1 MAEFSLEPGEK
12 IIATVRKHPLIV
24 VGQLIPFAILAWLPS
39 LLPVAANLI
48 VQMSP
53 ETPLQFLSYL
63 TADNPWT
70 RFIIG
75 MYWLFVWIG
84 AFGVFT
90 DYYLDH
96 WVITNHRIMSI
107 DQQGFFDRRVASLH
121 LNRIQDVM
129 TDIEGLL
136 GELFGFGTLSVETA
150 GDDPTRFRIYGVAH
164 AKSVRDLIM
173 KEVTER
179 QEQLTK
185 YGRTSSS
192 GIL

>member
-1 MAEFSLEPGEK
+1 MAEFTLESGEE
-12 IIATVRKHPLIV
+12 IISSVRKHPLIV
-24 VGQLIPFAILAWLPS
+24 IGQLIPFFILAWLPT
-39 LLPVAANLI
+39 LLPLMVDFITN
-48 VQMSP
+48 MSP
-53 ETPLQFLSYL
+53 EVPMELLSYF

-107 DQQGFFDRRVASLH
+107 DQQGFFDRRVATLH
-121 LNRIQDVM
+121 LNRVQDVL
-129 TDIEGLL
+129 TDIEGIF
-136 GELFGFGTLSVETA
+136 GELFGYGTLSVETA
-150 GDDPTRFRIYGVAH
+150 GDDPSRFRIHGVAN
-164 AKSVRDLIM
+164 AKGVRDLIM
-173 KEVTER
+173 KEVTDR
-179 QEQLTK
+179 QENLTK

>member
-1 MAEFSLEPGEK
+1 MAEFELEGGEK
-12 IIATVRKHPLIV
+12 VIASVRKHPLIV
-24 VGQLIPFAILAWLPS
+24 IGELIPYALLALLPL
-39 LLPVAANLI
+39 LLPVLLNVLGTMGAQLPAEFF
-48 VQMSP
+48 QY
-53 ETPLQFLSYL
+53 LS
-63 TADNPWT
+63 AENPWT
-70 RFIIG
+70 RFVMG
-75 MYWLFVWIG
+75 MYWLFIWIG

-121 LNRIQDVM
+121 LNRIQDVL
-129 TDIEGLL
+129 TDIEGIL

-150 GDDPTRFRIYGVAH
+150 GDDQSRFRIYGVAN
-164 AKSVRDLIM
+164 AKGVRDLIM

>member
-1 MAEFSLEPGEK
+1 MAEFTLEPGEK
-12 IIATVRKHPLIV
+12 VIASVRKHPLIV
-24 VGQLIPFAILAWLPS
+24 IGQLLPFLFLAWLPT
-39 LLPVAANLI
+39 LLPILVNLI
-48 VQMSP
+48 GTMSP
-53 ETPLQFLSYL
+53 EAPLELLSFL
-63 TADNPWT
+63 TAENPWT
-70 RFIIG
+70 RFVIG

-121 LNRIQDVM
+121 LNRIQDVL

-150 GDDPTRFRIYGVAH
+150 GDDASRFRIHGVSN
-164 AKSVRDLIM
+164 AKGVRDLIM

>member
-1 MAEFSLEPGEK
+1 MAEFELEHGEK
-12 IIATVRKHPLIV
+12 VIASVRKHPLIFI
-24 VGQLIPFAILAWLPS
+24 GQLIPFVILAVLPM
-39 LLPVAANLI
+39 LLPGLANL
-48 VQMSP
+48 
-53 ETPLQFLSYL
+53 LQNMGSEIPFLEYL
-63 TADNPWT
+63 STENPWT
-70 RFIIG
+70 RFIVG

-84 AFGVFT
+84 AFGTFT

-96 WVITNHRIMSI
+96 WIITTHRIMSI
-107 DQQGFFDRRVASLH
+107 DQQGFFDRRVSSLH

-150 GDDPTRFRIYGVAH
+150 GDDASRFRIHGIAR
-164 AKSVRDLIM
+164 AKHIRDLIM

-179 QEQLTK
+179 QEQLTR
-185 YGRTSSS
+185 GNRISSS

>member
-1 MAEFSLEPGEK
+1 MAEFELEPGERV
-12 IIATVRKHPLIV
+12 ISSVRKHPLIV
-24 VGQLIPFAILAWLPS
+24 IGQLIPFVILALIPF
-39 LLPVAANLI
+39 LLPVLINL
-48 VQMSP
+48 
-53 ETPLQFLSYL
+53 LQNFGAEQIAFVEYLS
-63 TADNPWT
+63 TENPWT
-70 RFIIG
+70 RFVVG

-84 AFGVFT
+84 AFGIFT

-107 DQQGFFDRRVASLH
+107 DQQGFFDRKVSSLH

-150 GDDPTRFRIYGVAH
+150 GDDASRFRTHGIAN
-164 AKSVRDLIM
+164 AKHVRDLIM
-173 KEVTER
+173 KEVTAR
-179 QEQLTK
+179 QENLTK
-185 YGRTSSS
+185 YGKTTSS